1 MTAAAMWKRQLEQR
15 ILETM
20 KNRVKHIRSAV
31 WWLLFGLLALGVQAQ
46 NNPLWQNAPTGANLS
61 NLATPPRAQDP
72 IVVPRTA
79 SIRLASVSSQSVP
92 EAIDP
97 ELVALATSLGDGQKV
112 TGESQEAKALRIY
125 NWVRNNIGYTHY
137 HGLKKGALLT
147 FLEGSGND
155 FDQCALLRD
164 LLVAAGYE
172 ATSVKFFVMPCMV
185 DYSVLCE
192 WLGFAEEPFPGK
204 TFQEAFPGVSNI
216 YAPYGASPKAS
227 KQLQFA
233 RNSLMTWGS
242 ADRLAGFTWPGW
254 TADGLPDRA
263 TVLFDRMFVGI
274 TFNEGREYQYLDP
287 SLKSYRKGLVL
298 NLGSASGYSRS
309 AMLTA
314 AGGTGDG
321 NSVFGMNA
329 TTTQTYLNARAGAI
343 LSAVGSGQGM
353 VDIVGGRSLV
363 PFQAQTLQDAVR
375 RDKLYADE
383 REQLETTNDPLFAKY
398 KPKVRF
404 SSVAAA
410 GLNLEM
416 PTADL
421 RGSKLTLTFN
431 GSIAELRLDDDKV
444 VASGAL
450 GAATKMDLTIAV
462 THPGPYGSQFENK
475 TYSKQTGAGGA
486 CSYAIVYGF
495 DAAGRLLAKRQEK
508 LKAYLDA
515 KKLDSS
521 REVRTEIL
529 NIMGLAWHQ
538 QTDFSEKLL
547 AAQNAVIPIRLHS
560 FGRVA
565 QEEGFYIDVGLRYSL
580 HLPNDGEWLN
590 GRYDNVFQLGNLF
603 ASAMEHG
610 IIEQTQSGSSAVST
624 VNILRKANST
634 SSNSL
639 LLAKASN
646 WNAISPMLTAGGYSQ
661 AQVAQFNTLIGQG
674 AQLFLPKNFS
684 VIQGNWKGSGWVIR
698 QPDRAGMIINGGY
711 SGGYA
716 TSKADV
722 QSSTIT
728 KSSAANPASSV
739 SSSSS
744 PVNLPSPSSGAPK
757 YYAADPVDM
766 ASGAFVL
773 AAEDMATGIEGAPRG
788 LAFARNYSSNM
799 ASRDEQNLGYGWMHN
814 FHIRAVARTASDE
827 ALGMGSP
834 QQAAAFL
841 AAVTA
846 ASDLYRKDAT
856 PKEWGVAAL
865 AVGWFVDQM
874 KDNAVSVRMG
884 KDIFQFIKQPDGSF
898 TAPPGSTMILTK
910 ATDGTYRLQQ
920 RLGNTIE
927 FDAAGKAT
935 RIVDVDGR
943 AMTFNYN
950 ANGTINFVEDA
961 VGRRYTFGYSGT
973 HITSVT
979 DSTSPTRSVT
989 FGYDT
994 TNWNLT
1000 SATDPEGK
1008 VSYFDYSVAGDPGG
1022 TTAGQHRIVRLRNH
1036 DGETITQNVWD
1047 SLGRVERQFLHGDT
1061 NKTFRLY
1068 YTGRENGEV
1077 NPQGGITRY
1086 FYDERGRAAGSR
1098 DPEGNANSMT
1108 YDGQDRVVTRT
1119 TGANETTA
1127 YTYDAAHNLT
1137 RIDHPRGGGSTLMAY
1152 DNLNRL
1158 DLVTDPNG
1166 AQTDYVYFGSGA
1178 DAAKDRPQSVIAAKG
1193 TAEQSI
1199 TTYTYMTSGAAIGRV
1214 ATITDADGLVT
1225 SKTYDAL
1232 GQPDVTTLPGG
1243 FRLNEDYSARG
1254 NLDAITDANLKKT
1267 SYSYNKRRQRTGEV
1281 ADTGG
1286 VAATSNSTFDN
1297 QARVATLTPPVDN
1310 EGKCPQQSF
1319 TYNPTDKVR
1328 HKMLNNVMVEETG
1341 YDSRDWASTAK
1352 DAANRTTIFVR
1363 KANGDLAETQRPS
1376 ARTTK
1381 FFYDGD
1387 NRVTATQAPG
1397 ANSGPRNEAFV
1408 YDTTSSGRPRTVKTE
1423 ADGCTVTSEYDAAG
1437 RLRFVTDRKGAK
1449 FEFRYDAL
1457 GRRTH
1462 VITPTGATTTT
1473 AYTKN
1478 GRAASVLEP
1487 SGDKTTFTYSAT
1499 TGRLASAVHA
1509 GAGGATV
1516 NYTGYDANGNL
1527 LSLNE
1532 GGNGTITRT
1541 YDGLNRVTSYM
1552 EAGKTIG
1559 YRYYPSGKLAKVI
1572 YPGGTE
1578 TGVGHIEYTYN
1589 ADGRL
1594 YQVIDRL
1601 SSTTS
1606 PRTTTY
1612 VWNTDG
1618 RLATVTRPNGTVR
1631 TISYDAAG
1639 RPSGISDAGIVWGIG
1654 YYASDE
1660 IATLDVSPAV
1670 PAQRLAPVP
1679 AAQMTFDAAN
1689 RLATFNGQT
1698 VPHDA
1703 DGNSLRTTL
1712 PEGGWVDLTYDS
1724 RNRLTGA
1731 GGFAYRYNAEGNRV
1745 GLTSANETT
1754 TLTVDP
1760 QGALPKVLESVK
1772 NGVRTRYVYGAG
1784 LQYEVN
1790 DAGSATYYHYD
1801 QSGNTAALTNQAG
1814 AIIERVV
1821 YSPYGTIR
1829 YRQSNY
1835 DTPFLYGGFFGVMT
1849 DANGLINMRARYYNP
1864 LTMRF
1869 LNSDPAMDGLNWYA
1883 YANGNPIN
1891 FADPTGYGAQK
1902 VLGDMNKG
1910 SNWSGVGSN
1919 SWLNAL
1925 GMVGSAITT
1934 GIKNYNNMAATVWT
1948 AVVGNVASGFNAN
1961 AVNRLQQANHHYRNG
1976 GRAAVTVDSGSLNF
1990 SGLKTVTPDKPGY
2003 TFPASSV
2010 GDFLVHGSVG
2020 LTPQGNG
2027 NNLKITD
2034 RYDFD
2039 IDPKRD
2045 FKRNVATAI
2054 SHFAA
2059 DPLDFYTNPLGNDK
2073 WGWAYWSGSGGYD
2086 FTFSPATIPN
2096 PR

>member
-1 MTAAAMWKRQLEQR
+1 M
-15 ILETM
+15 
-20 KNRVKHIRSAV
+20 RSAV
-31 WWLLFGLLALGVQAQ
+31 WGLLFGLLALGAQAQ
-46 NNPLWQNAPTGANLS
+46 NNPLWQNTPTGANLS
-61 NLATPPRAQDP
+61 NLETPPMAQDP

-112 TGESQEAKALRIY
+112 TGELQEAKALRIY

-147 FLEGSGND
+147 FLDGVGND

-164 LLVAAGYE
+164 LLVAAGYSPQ
-172 ATSVKFFVMPCMV
+172 SVKLFVVPYET
-185 DYSVLCE
+185 DYTVLRD
-192 WLGFAEEPFPGK
+192 WMGFAEEPFPGK
-204 TFQEAFPGVSNI
+204 TFQEAFPRISNI
-216 YAPYGASPKAS
+216 YAPYGANDKVS
-227 KQLQFA
+227 KQLQFVWYELWLRGTGYRLMGFESPA
-233 RNSLMTWGS
+233 WAWRSL
-242 ADRLAGFTWPGW
+242 PGK
-254 TADGLPDRA
+254 A
-263 TVLFDRMFVGI
+263 TSIFDRMFVGI
-274 TFNEGREYQYLDP
+274 TLDGGVSYQYLDP
-287 SLKSYRKGLVL
+287 SLKFYQKGLST
-298 NLGSASGYSRS
+298 NLETASGYSRT
-309 AMLTA
+309 ATLAA
-314 AGGTGDG
+314 AGGTGDA

-329 TTTQTYLNARAGAI
+329 TTTGNYFSQRTAAL
-343 LSAVGSGQGM
+343 LSAIENGRGVSD
-353 VDIVGGRSLV
+353 VVSGRSLV
-363 PFQAQTLQDAVR
+363 PFQAKTLQDCVQKE
-375 RDKLYADE
+375 KLRLTE
-383 REQLETTNDPLFAKY
+383 KEQLESVNDPLFAKY

-421 RGSKLTLTFN
+421 KGSKLTLTFN
-431 GSIAELRLDDDKV
+431 GSTAELRLDDDKV

-450 GAATKMDLTIAV
+450 GSATKMDLTITV
-462 THPGPYGSQFENK
+462 THPGPYGSQSENK
-475 TYSKQTGAGGA
+475 TYSKQSSTGGA

-495 DAAGRLLAKRQEK
+495 DAGGRLLAKRQEK

-529 NIMGLAWHQ
+529 NIMGLAWLQ
-538 QTDFSEKLL
+538 QTEMATRLL
-547 AAQNAVIPIRLHS
+547 AAKNAVIPMNFHR

-565 QEEGFYIDVGLRYSL
+565 QEDGFFIDIGLQYFG
-580 HLPNDGEWLN
+580 HLVNDGDGSSSRW
-590 GRYDNVFQLGNLF
+590 DNTFQLGFLF

-610 IIEQTQSGSSAVST
+610 IIEQMQSGSSAVST

-634 SSNSL
+634 SGNSL

-646 WNAISPMLTAGGYSQ
+646 WSAISPMLTAGGYSA
-661 AQVAQFNTLIGQG
+661 AQVSQFKTLIDKG
-674 AQLFLPKNFS
+674 AQIFLPKHFS

-698 QPDRAGMIINGGY
+698 QPDSVGMIINGGY

-728 KSSAANPASSV
+728 KSSAANPAGLFSSL
-739 SSSSS
+739 SSII
-744 PVNLPSPSSGAPK
+744 NF
-757 YYAADPVDM
+757 AADPVDM
-766 ASGAFVL
+766 ASGAFVF
-773 AAEDMATGIEGAPRG
+773 AAEDMATGIDWAPRG

-846 ASDLYRKDAT
+846 ASDLYRKDAS

-865 AVGWFVDQM
+865 VVGWFVDQM

-898 TAPPGSTMILTK
+898 TAPPGSTMALTK
-910 ATDGTYRLQQ
+910 ATDGTCRLQQ

-994 TNWNLT
+994 TNCNLM

-1061 NKTFRLY
+1061 SKTFRLY
-1068 YTGRENGEV
+1068 YTGRENFEV

-1098 DPEGNANSMT
+1098 DPDGNANFMT

-1119 TGANETTA
+1119 TGANETTKM
-1127 YTYDAAHNLT
+1127 YYDAAHNLT
-1137 RIDHPRGGGSTLMAY
+1137 RIDHPCGGGSTLMAY

-1166 AQTDYVYFGSGA
+1166 VQTDYVYFGSGA
-1178 DAAKDRPQSVIAAKG
+1178 DTAKDRPQSVIAAKG
-1193 TAEQSI
+1193 TVEQTT
-1199 TTYTYMTSGAAIGRV
+1199 TTYTYMGSGAAIGRV
-1214 ATITDADGLVT
+1214 ATITDGDGLVT
-1225 SKTYDAL
+1225 TKTYDAL
-1232 GQPDVTTLPGG
+1232 GQPDITTLPGA
-1243 FRLNEDYSARG
+1243 FSLNENYSAQG
-1254 NLDAITDANLKKT
+1254 NLDSVVDANSRTT
-1267 SYSYNKRRQRTGEV
+1267 SFTYNKRRQRTGET

-1286 VAATSNSTFDN
+1286 VAATANAAFDN
-1297 QARVATLTPPVDN
+1297 QARVATVTAPADN
-1310 EGKCPQQSF
+1310 AGQRPQQSL
-1319 TYNPTDKVR
+1319 TYNPTDKVLS
-1328 HKMLNNVMVEETG
+1328 KKLNTVTVEETA
-1341 YDSRDWASTAK
+1341 YDKRDWASTAK
-1352 DAANRTTIFVR
+1352 DAANRTTTFVR

-1381 FFYDGD
+1381 YFYDGD
-1387 NRVTATQAPG
+1387 SRVTSTHNPG
-1397 ANSGPRNEAFV
+1397 ANSGPRNEGFV
-1408 YDTTSSGRPRTVKTE
+1408 YDTTSGGKPRTVKTE
-1423 ADGCTVTSEYDAAG
+1423 ADGRTVTNEYDAAG

-1457 GRRTH
+1457 GRRTQ
-1462 VITPTGATTTT
+1462 VITPTGAATTT

-1478 GRAASVLEP
+1478 GRAASVTEA
-1487 SGDKTTFTYSAT
+1487 SGDKATFNYSAT
-1499 TGRLASAVHA
+1499 TGRLGSVVYA
-1509 GAGGATV
+1509 GTGGATV

-1532 GGNGTITRT
+1532 GGNGTITRA
-1541 YDGLNRVTSYM
+1541 YDGLNRVTSYT

-1559 YRYYPSGKLAKVI
+1559 YRYYASGKLAKVI

-1601 SSTTS
+1601 SSTTT

-1618 RLATVTRPNGTVR
+1618 RLASVTRPNGTTR
-1631 TISYDAAG
+1631 TITTYDAVG
-1639 RPSGISDAGIVWGIG
+1639 RPEVITESAGLVWTIG
-1654 YYASDE
+1654 YWPSDD
-1660 IATLDVSPAV
+1660 IRTLDMTPAIPANQLSAV
-1670 PAQRLAPVP
+1670 PNAS
-1679 AAQMTFDAAN
+1679 MKFDSAN
-1689 RLATFNGQT
+1689 QLATFNGQT
-1698 VPHDA
+1698 VTHDL
-1703 DGNSLRTTL
+1703 DGNMVSGPLPTT
-1712 PEGGWVDLTYDS
+1712 GAMGNYTYDS

-1731 GGFAYRYNAEGNRV
+1731 GGFAYRYNAEGNRL

-1760 QGALPKVLESVK
+1760 QGALPKVLERVK
-1772 NGVRTRYVYGAG
+1772 NGIRTRYVYGAG

-1790 DAGSATYYHYD
+1790 DAGAATYYHYD

-1829 YRQSNY
+1829 YRQSNF
-1835 DTPFLYGGFFGVMT
+1835 DTPFLYGGFFGVMS
-1849 DANGLINMRARYYNP
+1849 DANGLIAMRARYYNP

-1891 FADPTGYGAQK
+1891 FSDPTGYGAQK
-1902 VLGDMNKG
+1902 VLGAMN
-1910 SNWSGVGSN
+1910 SG
-1919 SWLNAL
+1919 LNAL
-1925 GMVGSAITT
+1925 GMAGSAITT
-1934 GIKNYNNMAATVWT
+1934 GIKNYNNTAATFWT
-1948 AVVGNVASGFNAN
+1948 AVVGNVASGFDAN
-1961 AVNRLQQANHHYRNG
+1961 AVNRLQQANNHYRNG
-1976 GRAAVTVDSGSLNF
+1976 QGAPVTVGSSSLNF
-1990 SGLKTVTPDKPGY
+1990 SGLERRTEQRGY
-2003 TFPASSV
+2003 TFPNFSS
-2010 GDFLVHGSVG
+2010 GDFLVHGSVT
-2020 LTPQGNG
+2020 LTPQGDG
-2027 NNLKITD
+2027 NDLKITD
-2034 RYDFD
+2034 AYDFD
-2039 IDPKRD
+2039 VD
-2045 FKRNVATAI
+2045 FKRDARRNFATVIA
-2054 SHFAA
+2054 HAAA
-2059 DPLDFYTNPLGNDK
+2059 DPLDFYTNPLGLK
-2073 WGWAYWSGSGGYD
+2073 EWGWAYWNGSGRYR
-2086 FTFSPATIPN
+2086 FEFSPATISN